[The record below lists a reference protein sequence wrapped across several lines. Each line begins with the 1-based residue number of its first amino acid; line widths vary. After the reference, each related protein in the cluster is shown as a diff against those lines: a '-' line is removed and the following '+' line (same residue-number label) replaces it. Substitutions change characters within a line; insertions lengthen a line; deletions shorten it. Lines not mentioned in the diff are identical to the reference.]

1 MMVGKVCRAGVVG
14 LLTFAAPGIADA
26 LTGSQIKCLTT
37 IGKAGLTFVR
47 QKPKLSPEV
56 PERRARK
63 SRQLCGPGR
72 DQARQ
77 DRYRPR
83 HVLQKTCTL
92 ASQGLAGIGF
102 PGPCTDANPADG
114 FTPADLVDCIRTSHD
129 DILAKMTA
137 LQYDPTL
144 IGPITKPQLAC
155 QQAVAKQS
163 AGFVT
168 CVLKAVQK
176 CRALI
181 LKGKLPG
188 LGAHLCATDDPKTA
202 ATISRSVARSLEDGI
217 HDRCSDGDVAALAL
231 CTPDTTTASAAGT
244 CLATA
249 HTVLTDG
256 PAIDVARGSHRL
268 RIRGA
273 RRALWRRRREQS
285 QRGM

>member
-1 MMVGKVCRAGVVG
+1 MMVGKVCRVLGVVG

-47 QKPKLSPEV
+47 QKLKLSQKCRNAEL
-56 PERRARK
+56 AN
-63 SRQLCGPGR
+63 PGSCAAP
-72 DQARQ
+72 DAIKLAKI
-77 DRYRPR
+77 DA
-83 HVLQKTCTL
+83 VLGMSLQKTCTL

-129 DILAKMTA
+129 DILAKMMA

-202 ATISRSVARSLEDGI
+202 ATIAQCRAKLEDGI

-231 CTPDTTTASAAGT
+231 CTPDTTTVERCRHVSRHR
-244 CLATA
+244 A
-249 HTVLTDG
+249 HGVDRWSG
-256 PAIDVARGSHRL
+256 DRRAPGSDRL
-268 RIRGA
+268 RVRGA
-273 RRALWRRRREQS
+273 RRALRRRRREQS